1 MRGVLLTMTEA
12 PPERVAF
19 LRVQVY
25 ERVGMAVVTIERR
38 SRYVTLPW

>member
-19 LRVQVY
+19 LRVQVH
-25 ERVGMAVVTIERR
+25 ERVGMAVVKIEKR
-38 SRYVTLPW
+38 SCYVTLPW